1 MKLHIKRLIIWP
13 QNADLEPRIVNFELD
28 KVSVITGWS
37 GTGKSSIIS
46 IIDYVFGSKS
56 CHIPVGEI
64 RDLAAW
70 YGLEIETDAGPMR
83 VARRK
88 PDGRSVSRD
97 MWIQRGEDA
106 LGDLPH
112 QPVISGTVEG
122 FKQMMDMLSGLSD
135 LRLSPQEEK
144 TWAER
149 ASFRDMASF
158 NFLPQHIVANPNT
171 LFFKADSHSHREKL
185 RNILPLAMGIITNAD
200 LARMHELSLLHD
212 ELRKLE
218 GELKLRRNGLDAWR
232 ADATGAFFRAQE
244 LSLIPAGEP
253 PQVLSELIVKLQ
265 SVVDANGRTVETP
278 GRVAAA
284 VQRLEALKVQDQE
297 LDRKIA
303 DGKRRLKR
311 LKALRRSVEDFED
324 VLEEQR
330 AAVHGFG
337 WFQAHLGKDEC
348 ALCGSETDAA
358 RRELAL
364 LEEPVSELEG
374 LGVGAASAAPMVDND
389 IALVQKAL
397 LEDERQLLVTRRTRL
412 ELERAADKERD
423 ANQSL
428 EAVFKFIGSTEQ
440 ALRILADVEGDNG
453 LAARVAELKKR
464 IAELTSQADQAMRL
478 EREAAVAKHITT
490 YIERFIDYLAI
501 DGAEGVP
508 VLDQRELSIRFNRT
522 PGTKPDY
529 LWEIGSGENWMA
541 YHLATLLALH
551 SIFLR
556 RGGASPVPTFIV
568 IDQPSQVYFPSDSFE
583 QVVDGT
589 PRPQSR
595 PDRRSRRLNDLEST
609 KQIFRALARA
619 QRKFEGALQII
630 VLDHADQHAW
640 GDLDNVKGIETWR
653 NESDW
658 LIPQHWIAGTA
669 PPEGDVET

>member
-13 QNADLEPRIVNFELD
+13 ENTELEPRVIQFELD

-46 IIDYVFGSKS
+46 VIDYVFGSKS

-64 RDLAAW
+64 RDLASW

-97 MWIQRGEDA
+97 MWVERGEDA

-112 QPVISGTVEG
+112 QPWISGTVDS
-122 FKQMMDMLSGLSD
+122 FKQMMDTLSGLSD
-135 LRLSPQEEK
+135 LRLSPQQDK
-144 TWAER
+144 SWNER

-200 LARMHELSLLHD
+200 LARMHELSLLRD

-244 LSLIPAGEP
+244 LSLIPAGDP
-253 PQVLSELIVKLQ
+253 PQGLQELIAVLRT
-265 SVVDANGRTVETP
+265 VVDANGRTVEAP
-278 GRVAAA
+278 GRVSAA
-284 VQRLEALKVQDQE
+284 VQRLEALKTQDQE
-297 LDRKIA
+297 LDRRIA

-311 LKALRRSVEDFED
+311 LKALRRSVGDFED

-337 WFQAHLGKDEC
+337 WFKAHLGQEQC
-348 ALCGSETDAA
+348 ALCGSDTDAA
-358 RRELAL
+358 KRELAL
-364 LEEPVSELEG
+364 LQEPIGELEE
-374 LGVGAASAAPMVDND
+374 LGVGTASAAPMVDSD
-389 IALVQKAL
+389 IAQIQKTL
-397 LEDERQLLVTRRTRL
+397 LDDERQLLVVRRTRL

-440 ALRILADVEGDNG
+440 ALRILADVEGDKG
-453 LAARVAELKKR
+453 LAARVAELTKR
-464 IAELTSQADQAMRL
+464 IAELDSQFDLAARL
-478 EREAAVAKHITT
+478 VRETEVTKRVTA
-490 YIERFIDYLAI
+490 YIKRFIDYLGI
-501 DGAEGVP
+501 EGAEGTP
-508 VLDQRELSIRFNRT
+508 VLDEKELSLRFNRA
-522 PGTKPDY
+522 PGVKPDF
-529 LWEIGSGENWMA
+529 LWEIGSGENWMG

-551 SIFLR
+551 SVFLR
-556 RGGASPVPTFIV
+556 RNTANAVPTFIV

-589 PRPQSR
+589 PRSIAR

-609 KQIFRALARA
+609 KQIFSALARA
-619 QRKFEGALQII
+619 QEKFDGALQII

-640 GDLDNVKGIETWR
+640 GEFPNVKGIETWR
-653 NESDW
+653 NDNDW
-658 LIPQHWIAGTA
+658 LIPQHWITGSPPPAETA
-669 PPEGDVET
+669 SE

>member
-13 QNADLEPRIVNFELD
+13 QDADLEPRIVSFELS

-46 IIDYVFGSKS
+46 IIDYVFGSTA

-64 RDLAAW
+64 RDLASW

-97 MWIQRGEDA
+97 MWVQRGEDA
-106 LGDLPH
+106 LGDLPR
-112 QPVISGTVEG
+112 QPVISGNVDG
-122 FKQMMDMLSGLSD
+122 FKQMMDTLSGLSD
-135 LRLSPQEEK
+135 LRLSPQPEK

-218 GELKLRRNGLDAWR
+218 GELKVRRNGLDAWR

-244 LSLIPAGEP
+244 LSLMPAGDP
-253 PQVLSELIVKLQ
+253 PQALPELIAMLR
-265 SVVDANGRTVETP
+265 SVVDANGQTVETP
-278 GRVAAA
+278 GRVSAA
-284 VQRLEALKVQDQE
+284 VQRLEALKLQDQQ

-303 DGKRRLKR
+303 DAKRRLKR
-311 LKALRRSVEDFED
+311 LKALRRSVGDFED
-324 VLEEQR
+324 VLDEQH

-348 ALCGSETDAA
+348 ALCGSNTDAA

-364 LEEPVSELEG
+364 LEEPVGELEE
-374 LGVGAASAAPMVDND
+374 LGVGTASAAPMVDND

-397 LEDERQLLVTRRTRL
+397 LEDERQLLAVRRTRI

-423 ANQSL
+423 DSQSL
-428 EAVFKFIGSTEQ
+428 EAVFKFIGSMEQ
-440 ALRILADVEGDNG
+440 ALRILADVEGDDG
-453 LAARVAELKKR
+453 LAARVAELTKR
-464 IAELTSQADQAMRL
+464 IADLSSQGDPAARL
-478 EREAAVAKHITT
+478 NRQSETAKRITK
-490 YIERFIDYLAI
+490 YIERFINYLGI
-501 DGAEGVP
+501 EGAEGTP
-508 VLDQRELSIRFNRT
+508 ILDDRELSLRFSRAS
-522 PGTKPDY
+522 GSKPDY

-551 SIFLR
+551 SVFLR

-583 QVVDGT
+583 QVVDGN
-589 PRPQSR
+589 PRPQPRS
-595 PDRRSRRLNDLEST
+595 DRRSRRLNDLEST
-609 KQIFRALARA
+609 KQIFSALARA
-619 QRKFEGALQII
+619 QRKFDGALQII

-640 GDLDNVKGIETWR
+640 GDLDNVKGVETWR

-658 LIPQHWIAGTA
+658 LIPQHWIAGQ
-669 PPEGDVET
+669 P